1 MRFEPPTLTRSDRR
15 PGGPIANRWA
25 ALAVP
30 AIVFLLVGFLVP
42 LIVIAS
48 RSVTE
53 FPRGSEPGLLANYQ
67 RFFAGEANVRVL
79 GNTFW
84 IAGLSTLACLLIGY
98 PYAYLMNLV
107 RSRLAGLLLIAVLV
121 PVLVRP
127 PLRTFARG

>member
-1 MRFEPPTLTRSDRR
+1 MRAARLTVLRSGRR
-15 PGGPIANRWA
+15 SGGPIVNRWA
-25 ALAVP
+25 LLAVP
-30 AIVFLLVGFLVP
+30 AIVFLVVGFLVP

-48 RSVTE
+48 RSISE
-53 FPRGSEPGLLANYQ
+53 FPRSGDHSLLANYQ

-79 GNTFW
+79 GNTFF

-107 RSRLAGLLLIAVLV
+107 RARVAGLLLVPVLV